1 MFGRKKEQY
10 IQQRHTSL
18 SDFDESNQR
27 KSGEEKVNDDS
38 ITEDLIT
45 ADDWEIT
52 ESETERITFSRRMG
66 VILRRLK
73 KWFFRPCSQGDYYIG
88 FVFSLMLFFVLLGL
102 VLLPGF
108 LLDAKVAFPSWGYY
122 FMALVS
128 LIIYEILAVQACR
141 RSFAFKIIEEHP
153 KVKHYLTMSV
163 LIYLPL
169 LSFLLPYIMYLLLI
183 CFFVLLFIPSRKR
196 EE

>member
-27 KSGEEKVNDDS
+27 KSGEENVNDDS

-45 ADDWEIT
+45 ADDWDIT

-88 FVFSLMLFFVLLGL
+88 FVFSLMLFFVFLGL
-102 VLLPGF
+102 VVGLLG
-108 LLDAKVAFPSWGYY
+108 AKVAIPSWVYY

-141 RSFAFKIIEEHP
+141 RSFAFKIIDEHP
-153 KVKHYLTMSV
+153 KVKLYLTMSV